1 MPASSYHSTKQSLDS
16 QSIELLTQQAFEASQ
31 AGDWDRVDACYMRR
45 GISLQTCVFDQA
57 VAQRMLTIDDQVR
70 TAVLVAQAA
79 ISSLLADTAQV
90 KQQLRRLRE
99 SAGQSSST
107 HGALHREA

>member
-1 MPASSYHSTKQSLDS
+1 MPAASPHSTKQSHDS
-16 QSIELLTQQAFEASQ
+16 QCIELLTQQAFEASQ
-31 AGDWDRVDACYMRR
+31 AGDWDRVDACYTRR
-45 GISLQTCVFDQA
+45 GISLQTCVLDQA
-57 VAQRMLTIDDQVR
+57 VVQRMLAIDERVR
-70 TAVLVAQAA
+70 AAVLVAQAA
-79 ISSLLADTAQV
+79 IFSLLADTAQV